1 MGAKLAQHLD
11 GSEVAKRRLEG
22 ILATITG
29 ELSIP
34 EACQQLGISEARLY
48 QLRTAVLE
56 AGLSCLEPR
65 PAGRPARVE
74 EPGAVRI
81 AELQEQLEEAQWE
94 QQAAEVRA
102 VIAETMPHL
111 QTDEVVKK
119 TADLKRRRKTLHRKN
134 AGRRKKAR

>member
-11 GSEVAKRRLEG
+11 GSEVAKQRLEG

-65 PAGRPARVE
+65 PLGRRAHVQSVD
-74 EPGAVRI
+74 AVQI
-81 AELQEQLEEAQWE
+81 AELKEQLEDAQWE
-94 QQAAEVRA
+94 QKATEVRA

-111 QTDEVVKK
+111 QSDESVKK
-119 TADLKRRRKTLHRKN
+119 TTDLKRRRKTLKHKKTT
-134 AGRRKKAR
+134 RRKKSR